1 MTWERG
7 LHLKHKAPGH
17 ICLDATAEQADGGF
31 TRCGYEADTGRISP
45 APLFTSWF
53 ADTTRGTLQQRQTA
67 LDGAN
72 QNVHAVLY
80 LVKEKAGAILVECN
94 ARIPRARYRW
104 RRVENNQQ
112 VWKKSKGHHQVVVLA
127 SQYHITQR
135 PRRSKQGTSR
145 PQKSRV
151 FLIVSYALTP
161 FFWER
166 SEAGHQLRRRLQRGR
181 SVLRCITRHSEGRY

>member
-1 MTWERG
+1 MGT
-7 LHLKHKAPGH
+7 
-17 ICLDATAEQADGGF
+17 D
-31 TRCGYEADTGRISP
+31 EADTGRISP
-45 APLFTSWF
+45 APLFTPWF

-67 LDGAN
+67 LDRAN
-72 QNVHAVLY
+72 QDLHAVLC

-135 PRRSKQGTSR
+135 PRPFQTGYGAPVGEQGVSDSLLGAHSFLMGTITSR
-145 PQKSRV
+145 PST
-151 FLIVSYALTP
+151 STMTSTGP
-161 FFWER
+161 F
-166 SEAGHQLRRRLQRGR
+166 SSKA
-181 SVLRCITRHSEGRY
+181 YYPP